1 MLANHPIEARAHLRL
16 STMTTTDLALL
27 PGWLDP
33 SNLISSLGS
42 WAVVGILLII
52 FAECGILVG
61 FFLPG
66 DTLLFLA
73 GLLVAQEAG
82 GIDINIW
89 LFVALLAIAAF
100 VGNVVGYWIGYKVGP
115 AVFSRPD
122 AKLLKKEHIDRSAA
136 FFEKYGKITIILA
149 RFVPIVRTVATVMA
163 GASKMDRKVYLT
175 YSAIG
180 GVLWV
185 GIVTLAGYFLGQ
197 IQFIRDNV
205 DLIFLAAVGV
215 VVLGLVIPAA
225 MHVLQRRK
233 KGITAA
239 ESDDAVDAAVEGIAE
254 SDAKT
259 V

>member
-1 MLANHPIEARAHLRL
+1 
-16 STMTTTDLALL
+16 MTTTAHALL

-33 SNLISSLGS
+33 SVLIPSMGS
-42 WAVVGILLII
+42 WAVAGILLII
-52 FAECGILVG
+52 FAECGLLIG

-73 GLLVAQEAG
+73 GLLVAQGAT

-89 LFVALLAIAAF
+89 LFIALLAGAAF
-100 VGNVVGYWIGYKVGP
+100 IGNVVGYWIGYKVGP

-122 AKLLKKEHIDRSAA
+122 AKFLKKEHIDRSAA
-136 FFEKYGKITIILA
+136 FFEKYGKITVVLA

-163 GASKMDRKVYLT
+163 GASKMDRRIYLT
-175 YSAIG
+175 YSALG

-185 GIVTLAGYFLGQ
+185 GVVTLAGYFLGR
-197 IQFIRDNV
+197 IDFIRNNI
-205 DLIFLAAVGV
+205 DLIALAAVGV
-215 VVLGLVIPAA
+215 VVAGLVIPAV
-225 MHVLQRRK
+225 MHLVQRRS

-239 ESDDAVDAAVEGIAE
+239 QSDDAVDSAADGITE